1 MHTPSQILREHLRF
15 QGHKY
20 TFVSQRL
27 RFPNGTEGE
36 REYLLHPG
44 GVVAVPVTAEGKF
57 VCIRQYRFAVA
68 AYLYEFPAGTVE
80 PGEHPD
86 ETIRR
91 ELEEETGL
99 RAHRWDPLGQF
110 YLCPGYSSEIM
121 YAYLARDLEVLDA
134 PPAKD
139 EDEDIA
145 VVELSPAELT
155 EMARFGLDFDSKS
168 ITCFW
173 RAQLFLA
180 AENAA
185 FPSRNKP

>member
-1 MHTPSQILREHLRF
+1 
-15 QGHKY
+15 
-20 TFVSQRL
+20 
-27 RFPNGTEGE
+27 
-36 REYLLHPG
+36 
-44 GVVAVPVTAEGKF
+44 
-57 VCIRQYRFAVA
+57 
-68 AYLYEFPAGTVE
+68 
-80 PGEHPD
+80 
-86 ETIRR
+86 
-91 ELEEETGL
+91 
-99 RAHRWDPLGQF
+99 
-110 YLCPGYSSEIM
+110 M

-185 FPSRNKP
+185 FASRNKP